1 MSALF
6 PKLNIMAWF
15 LPSGSGEERARAGPV
30 EAPSFTGR
38 NWTTLYVRWYQNIN
52 ECIFFFKKT
61 TFFVFLRQVGVM
73 PSPRTQDP
81 LLLAQVHGGAGRPC
95 SY

>member
-1 MSALF
+1 MMRSLF
-6 PKLNIMAWF
+6 PKLNIIAWF

-52 ECIFFFKKT
+52 ECIF
-61 TFFVFLRQVGVM
+61 
-73 PSPRTQDP
+73 
-81 LLLAQVHGGAGRPC
+81 
-95 SY
+95 